1 MQSVPIISVYIL
13 MLKNIFI
20 ISSLFP
26 LFIGK
31 RDEII
36 KKVLLKINM
45 LSEIR
50 KKGGGSWDMKAKIT
64 YVVVYWSTII
74 KRKFKKWW
82 STMSQIST

>member
-1 MQSVPIISVYIL
+1 

-50 KKGGGSWDMKAKIT
+50 KKGEG
-64 YVVVYWSTII
+64 
-74 KRKFKKWW
+74 
-82 STMSQIST
+82 